1 MKHFSRPGMMGG
13 FKIVSGVP
21 TVSIPSEPSASPY
34 KNFAAFELTDEP
46 AKWFT
51 NLAGDITNTGTKS
64 LAVINKSG
72 TVNFMMS
79 DVSGVHTVTS
89 FVYPKNASN
98 MPFDEVTAYAGGGIV
113 KLDDPGK
120 QIWSEFA
127 LR

>member
-1 MKHFSRPGMMGG
+1 MPGKTHSFVIDVGDGVGPGQWTYHCHVFAHMEEGMMGG

-21 TVSIPSEPSASPY
+21 TVSIPSEPGVSPY
-34 KNFAAFELTDEP
+34 KNFVEFESTDDP

-72 TVNFMMS
+72 IVNFMMS

-89 FVYPKNASN
+89 FCIS
-98 MPFDEVTAYAGGGIV
+98 
-113 KLDDPGK
+113 
-120 QIWSEFA
+120 
-127 LR
+127 